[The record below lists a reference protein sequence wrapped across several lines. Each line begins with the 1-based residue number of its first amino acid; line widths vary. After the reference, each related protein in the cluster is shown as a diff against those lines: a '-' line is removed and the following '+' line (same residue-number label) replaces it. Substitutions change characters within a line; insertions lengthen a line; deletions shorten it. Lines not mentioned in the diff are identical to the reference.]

1 MFVCLEQ
8 MYLEGLDALRRQE
21 EESVAVPILL
31 AKRYIRSY
39 FNMPLTLGEVSEYV
53 GMNENYFSDYF
64 RKCTKM
70 TFKQYQTDLRIR
82 YSKQMLLDKQYT
94 MEDIAEAV
102 GYNDVKYFSRVFKQV
117 SGISPGEYRKKYHVL
132 KD

>member
-1 MFVCLEQ
+1 
-8 MYLEGLDALRRQE
+8 MYLEALDALRRQE

-117 SGISPGEYRKKYHVL
+117 SGISPGENRKKYHGG

>member
-1 MFVCLEQ
+1 
-8 MYLEGLDALRRQE
+8 
-21 EESVAVPILL
+21 
-31 AKRYIRSY
+31 
-39 FNMPLTLGEVSEYV
+39 
-53 GMNENYFSDYF
+53 
-64 RKCTKM
+64 M

>member
-1 MFVCLEQ
+1 
-8 MYLEGLDALRRQE
+8 
-21 EESVAVPILL
+21 
-31 AKRYIRSY
+31 
-39 FNMPLTLGEVSEYV
+39 
-53 GMNENYFSDYF
+53 MNENYFSDYF